1 MSDLPQYYQLIR
13 THVLTIANAFHALEA
28 AGIARSWGAKH
39 KDGRLFSDVEAKA
52 MKTIEDRLFAL
63 CEFAGVRSRQCI
75 GLTDQVYALQE
86 AAKRDRETIKRLEAA
101 LHQQIRERAT

>member
-1 MSDLPQYYQLIR
+1 MSDLPIYYLQLR
-13 THVLTIANAFHALEA
+13 THVLTIANAFAALEA

-39 KDGRLFSDVEAKA
+39 KDGRQFSDVEAKA

-101 LHQQIRERAT
+101 LHAEVTAR